1 MATIIKAL
9 INGAVSIVKLII
21 VLYALYY
28 TVDSGLLDKLI
39 NMF

>member
-1 MATIIKAL
+1 MIKAM
-9 INGAVSIVKLII
+9 IDGIVDIVKLII

-28 TVDSGLLDKLI
+28 TVDSGLLERLI